1 MEYQSI
7 YFLLLVI
14 VVLRTILLIP
24 VDEFGTINRLTPQ
37 LREQN
42 FSGPDFQV
50 CVTLTLIRN
59 NPDRGKPGGKKCLQT
74 RDMSP

>member
-42 FSGPDFQV
+42 FSCPDFQV
-50 CVTLTLIRN
+50 GVTLTLLEII
-59 NPDRGKPGGKKCLQT
+59 QT
-74 RDMSP
+74 EARSNFYSLTEVSPEVS